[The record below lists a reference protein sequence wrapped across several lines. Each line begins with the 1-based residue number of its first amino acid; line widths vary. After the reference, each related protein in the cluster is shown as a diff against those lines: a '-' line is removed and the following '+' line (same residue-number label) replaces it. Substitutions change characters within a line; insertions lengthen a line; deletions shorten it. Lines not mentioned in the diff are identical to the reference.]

1 MTNKFVEGYP
11 SVEQE
16 REVGLDRAIAEKL
29 QEPEETQWKGA
40 FWSRDEAVVVA
51 DFLRG
56 KHVGT
61 VTPVERGQYVDWLA
75 KENDAGKEDVADLA
89 VLARELLEKNAGVT
103 THKESKKRD
112 DEPIE
117 NKEQHS
123 I

>member
-1 MTNKFVEGYP
+1 M
-11 SVEQE
+11 
-16 REVGLDRAIAEKL
+16 
-29 QEPEETQWKGA
+29 
-40 FWSRDEAVVVA
+40 
-51 DFLRG
+51 
-56 KHVGT
+56 
-61 VTPVERGQYVDWLA
+61 ERGQYVDWLA

-89 VLARELLEKNAGVT
+89 VLARELLEKNAEVT